1 MISKAL
7 GNANKPISLP
17 TKMLL
22 LCLFFTSIFS
32 GPIIAESP
40 LLVSVVRV
48 SPTSKSDVF
57 SISGDIVAR
66 DVVRLSFPMGGRIL
80 SVSVREGDH
89 VTKGQELARLESVQQ
104 EQALRGVEAALMAAE
119 ADLFQGIEDFQRQKV
134 FLERGATTQINHDEA
149 ERMLRISEAN
159 VERATADLKR
169 ARKTLADTFLHASAD
184 GTIIDRFADPGE
196 VLAAARPVLE
206 LAHGDT
212 LDAIFNVPESVPATI
227 MVDTVQLTL
236 IDRPN
241 VNFSGQVSKVSPLVD
256 QKSGTVEVTVQVHQ
270 PPESVRFGD
279 AVRGQ
284 VNLVVPPRISV
295 PYSALIAYEQ
305 GAAVWV
311 VDPHRLDVSIRP
323 ITISQYKNK
332 VIVIAS
338 GLKNND
344 IVITT
349 GAQLLYSGRIV
360 KIREGS

>member
-1 MISKAL
+1 MISGAFRSTD
-7 GNANKPISLP
+7 KPICLP

-22 LCLFFTSIFS
+22 FSLLFISIFS
-32 GPIIAESP
+32 GPVIAEPP

-48 SPTSKSDVF
+48 SPTSKNDVF
-57 SISGDIVAR
+57 SVSGDIVAR
-66 DVVRLSFPMGGRIL
+66 DVVGLSFPMGGRIL

-119 ADLFQGIEDFQRQKV
+119 ADLFQSLEDFQRQKV
-134 FLERGATTQINHDEA
+134 FLERGATTQIKHDEA
-149 ERMLRISEAN
+149 ERVLRINEAN

-169 ARKTLADTFLHASAD
+169 ARKALADTFLRASAD

-212 LDAIFNVPESVPATI
+212 LDAIFDVPESVPATI
-227 MVDTVQLTL
+227 MVNTVELTL
-236 IDRPN
+236 IDHPD
-241 VNFSGQVSKVSPLVD
+241 VIFSGQVSKVSPLVD

-270 PPESVRFGD
+270 PPEIVRFGN

-284 VNLVVPPRISV
+284 VNLSVPPRIAV

-311 VDPHRLDVSIRP
+311 VDPQRLDVSIRP

-332 VIVIAS
+332 VIVITS
-338 GLKNND
+338 GLKTDD

-349 GAQLLYSGRIV
+349 GAQLLYPGRIV